1 MGSVFLALKGL
12 ERQQWGYLVVLISTW
27 QMFRFLN
34 HLYPEGVVAE
44 GCGQGSAFSE
54 FPLF

>member
-1 MGSVFLALKGL
+1 MGSLFLALKGL

-54 FPLF
+54 VPLF